1 MIRAGFSPG
10 SDIGEIKIYG
20 PVGCDECT
28 GGYKGRTG
36 IFQVMP
42 VTEAISAMILRD
54 AGQDAIEKQITLEGI
69 LSLRQAGLKK
79 VRAGIT
85 SLEEVLRVTSN

>member
-1 MIRAGFSPG
+1 SPG
-10 SDIGEIKIYG
+10 PDIGEIKICG
-20 PVGCDECT
+20 PGGCDECT

-42 VTEAISAMILRD
+42 VTEAISTMILRD
-54 AGQDAIEKQITLEGI
+54 AGQDAIEKQMTLEGV

-85 SLEEVLRVTSN
+85 SLEEVLRVTGS

>member
-1 MIRAGFSPG
+1 
-10 SDIGEIKIYG
+10 
-20 PVGCDECT
+20 
-28 GGYKGRTG
+28 
-36 IFQVMP
+36 MP
-42 VTEAISAMILRD
+42 VTEAISTMILRD

-69 LSLRQAGLKK
+69 LSLRQAGLNK